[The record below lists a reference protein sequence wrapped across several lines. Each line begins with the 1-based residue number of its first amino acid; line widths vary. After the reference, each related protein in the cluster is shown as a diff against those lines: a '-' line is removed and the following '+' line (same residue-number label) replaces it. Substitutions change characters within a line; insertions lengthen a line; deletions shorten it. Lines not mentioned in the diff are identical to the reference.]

1 MSPKGRERRGGGGE
15 SGAVYIFV
23 CLFLSVCL
31 AHLAAKSRRRQAGS
45 PSTGRE
51 RSEADQT
58 QAN

>member
-1 MSPKGRERRGGGGE
+1 MSPKGRERRGGGKKRRCVHLCVSAFE
-15 SGAVYIFV
+15 CLLGAPHSQI
-23 CLFLSVCL
+23 
-31 AHLAAKSRRRQAGS
+31 AAQAGS